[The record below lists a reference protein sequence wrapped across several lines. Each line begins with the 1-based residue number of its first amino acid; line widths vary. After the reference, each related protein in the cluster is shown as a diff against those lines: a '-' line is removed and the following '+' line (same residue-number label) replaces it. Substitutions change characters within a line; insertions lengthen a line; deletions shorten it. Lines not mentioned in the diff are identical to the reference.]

1 MDTVR
6 ALREGMCSCRRPG
19 VNSPGGG
26 SRTLRRPVVEVFG
39 GMRRDLQSMA
49 DATDIALPRGTN
61 AVRRRNDDAF
71 LPIAQPI

>member
-6 ALREGMCSCRRPG
+6 ALREGVCECRRPG
-19 VNSPGGG
+19 VNSPIDG
-26 SRTLRRPVVEVFG
+26 SRTLRRAISEGFG

-49 DATDIALPRGTN
+49 DATDIALPRGRN
-61 AVRRRNDDAF
+61 AVRRRNDEAF